1 MEKVKN
7 ETNAMI
13 DFIYIMK
20 EEKMKKEVDVV
31 LIDCAFIGQK
41 KIAEPLGICYLASA
55 LREKEISVKILEPAI
70 EGWGIDEIIT
80 EISNFKCKVIGLS
93 AIRD

>member
-1 MEKVKN
+1 MKQ
-7 ETNAMI
+7 TAMI

-41 KIAEPLGICYLASA
+41 KLQN
-55 LREKEISVKILEPAI
+55 R
-70 EGWGIDEIIT
+70 
-80 EISNFKCKVIGLS
+80 
-93 AIRD
+93 